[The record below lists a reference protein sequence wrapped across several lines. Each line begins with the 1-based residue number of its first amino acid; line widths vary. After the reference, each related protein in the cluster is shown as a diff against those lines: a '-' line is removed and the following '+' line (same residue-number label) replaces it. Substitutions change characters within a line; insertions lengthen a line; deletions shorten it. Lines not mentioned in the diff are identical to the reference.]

1 MAHNGVTA
9 PNPHAPRATANRP
22 APLKRVHSPRAG
34 ALELGW
40 RIQWERVLLGVLKP
54 WLAHQSRFAVAAT
67 PLADST
73 PSDHDGPN
81 APATGR
87 SVYVITHP
95 ATRQMR
101 HPRWFG
107 GAWPD
112 PDG

>member
-1 MAHNGVTA
+1 NGVTA

-87 SVYVITHP
+87 SVYVITHS

-112 PDG
+112 SDG